1 MPTVGGRAPHW
12 PLGTQW
18 LALCQ
23 AGRRRQWQGEP
34 EPSPARPGPPRAPR
48 ALGPSQWPFLGV
60 RRDGSVSVAPHP
72 RGEGSGFLYRGA
84 FEPLSA
90 FKGHKRSE
98 ANGVFC
104 FQTDLDFVKNPS
116 GAAVLMAGVSGVSGS
131 TAADPPTHLPPA
143 LAGPAKQTGPRE
155 RTLCVHLLCAA
166 TACQALG
173 APSLL
178 ELPRHWNSAS
188 AKATALASTRAAAS
202 AFQAQS
208 RAPFR
213 GIRTTLRGGGVEQRP
228 GKRGRWP
235 RPAAVPGIRS
245 RGLTLGWVWGMNAD
259 PEAEHR
265 GAPGRGAG
273 AEAPGPGPRG
283 FGLQGLVTSLRIL
296 AWPLTRCATLDVR
309 PRRSVPQ
316 FPYS

>member
-1 MPTVGGRAPHW
+1 MPTVGGRAPRW

-34 EPSPARPGPPRAPR
+34 EPSPAGPGPPRAPR

-90 FKGHKRSE
+90 FKGRKRSE

-131 TAADPPTHLPPA
+131 TAADPPTHLPPGSGWA
-143 LAGPAKQTGPRE
+143 RQANGPTGAHP
-155 RTLCVHLLCAA
+155 LCAPTVCRHCVPGPGRSLA
-166 TACQALG
+166 PGA
-173 APSLL
+173 APSL
-178 ELPRHWNSAS
+178 ELRVSEGHSISLHQGSGLCLSGAVPCTLPWDTDDSPWGWRGAETGQ
-188 AKATALASTRAAAS
+188 ARALATASCGPRDPLSGSHAWVGVGDERRPRG
-202 AFQAQS
+202 
-208 RAPFR
+208 RAP
-213 GIRTTLRGGGVEQRP
+213 GGAGAW
-228 GKRGRWP
+228 G
-235 RPAAVPGIRS
+235 RS
-245 RGLTLGWVWGMNAD
+245 RGTGAWPARLW
-259 PEAEHR
+259 
-265 GAPGRGAG
+265 APGSRHQ
-273 AEAPGPGPRG
+273 PQNPR
-283 FGLQGLVTSLRIL
+283 V
-296 AWPLTRCATLDVR
+296 ATH
-309 PRRSVPQ
+309 
-316 FPYS
+316 